1 MKTRALKNY
10 GSSVGLEVYDIDL
23 NNDAEI
29 LELGRL
35 VAHQCIVYV
44 NQNITTKRLYDIMT
58 QWGSP
63 SRALTHEY
71 VLNKKLEGRHW
82 RDLLHMLG
90 LVAKNV
96 KDISAA
102 TAIVS
107 YRRDEKNR
115 PIGIFADGEL
125 DWHSD
130 QCAIDDSPRTIGLQS
145 VSDSA
150 DSQTQFLCTHDVYES
165 MSSDMQSMI
174 KELVVRHRW
183 VPGALAPGL
192 TDPAQQLLAR
202 YNSVPLNGLET
213 KLYTET
219 ATGLSGMKIP
229 SHSFDGFVGMSY
241 EESARL
247 LKEILKLV
255 YQEKYVYTQDW
266 QDGEIV
272 FMDQEITL
280 HKRPTNIT
288 HGSKRTMARVITY
301 LDKLYPQ
308 HAPWSTVRFQGQD
321 LTHDEFA
328 KLIDDDRRQTFDEFE
343 LANGITNAH

>member
-1 MKTRALKNY
+1 MKTRSLKNY
-10 GSSVGLEVYDIDL
+10 DSSIGLEVYDIDL
-23 NNDAEI
+23 NNDEEI

-35 VAHQCIVYV
+35 VADQCIVYV
-44 NQNITTKRLYDIMT
+44 NQNISTKRLYDIMI
-58 QWGSP
+58 QWGNP

-71 VLNKKLEGRHW
+71 VLNKKLDGRHW
-82 RDLLHMLG
+82 RDLLVMLG

-107 YRRDEKNR
+107 YRRDEKGK

-130 QCAIDDSPRTIGLQS
+130 QCAIDDAPRTIGLQS

-150 DSQTQFLCTHDVYES
+150 DSQTQFLCTHDAYES
-165 MSSDMQSMI
+165 MSSDMRSMI

-192 TDPAQQLLAR
+192 SDPAQQLLAR
-202 YNSVPLNGLET
+202 YNSVPLDGLET

-219 ATGLSGMKIP
+219 ATGLTGMKIP
-229 SHSFDGFVGMSY
+229 SHSFDGFIGMSY
-241 EESARL
+241 VESAKL

-266 QDGEIV
+266 QDGQIV

-308 HAPWSTVRFQGQD
+308 HKPWDTVRFKGKQ
-321 LTHDEFA
+321 LTHEEFA
-328 KLIDDDRRQTFDEFE
+328 HLINEDRKQTFEEFE
-343 LANGITNAH
+343 LVATAN